1 LYRRPKRPA
10 AAIRCERAVF
20 PLCKA
25 ADPQLPFAH
34 WLRTFADVTCDI
46 RETVRGR
53 RRIYFMLIKRVI
65 PCLDVHD
72 GNVTR
77 GVQFGRAEA
86 GELRNVGDPVELA
99 LRYDRQGADEM
110 VFFDITATAHGRAS
124 MIDVIERSAD
134 QCFMPLTV
142 GGGIRTVDDMYTMLK
157 AGADKTSINSSALA
171 TPELIT
177 AGAERF
183 GSQCIVVSIDC
194 KKVAPD
200 RWEVFSHGGR
210 KPTGLETI
218 EWALRAEALG
228 AGEIVLNSID
238 ADGTK
243 AGFDIEITR
252 RVSES
257 VGIPVVASGGAGKLE
272 HLAEV
277 LKDGHA
283 DAVLA
288 ASIFHFGEY
297 TVADVKRYLKG
308 EGIHVR
314 L

>member
-1 LYRRPKRPA
+1 
-10 AAIRCERAVF
+10 
-20 PLCKA
+20 
-25 ADPQLPFAH
+25 
-34 WLRTFADVTCDI
+34 
-46 RETVRGR
+46 
-53 RRIYFMLIKRVI
+53 MLAKRVI

-72 GNVTR
+72 GHVTR
-77 GVQFGRAEA
+77 GVQFGKAEA

-99 LRYDRQGADEM
+99 IRYNEQGADEM
-110 VFFDITATAHGRAS
+110 VFFDITASAHGRAT
-124 MIDVIERSAD
+124 MIDVIERAAD

-142 GGGIRTVDDMYTMLK
+142 GGGIRSVEDMHAMLAPGPTK
-157 AGADKTSINSSALA
+157 PASTLPRWPRPSLFAQ
-171 TPELIT
+171 
-177 AGAERF
+177 GAEKF
-183 GSQCIVVSIDC
+183 GSQCIVVSIDA

-210 KPTGLETI
+210 KVN
-218 EWALRAEALG
+218 RAWRPSNGPKKPWRLG

-243 AGFDIEITR
+243 AGFDLDITR

-257 VGIPVVASGGAGKLE
+257 VGVPVVASGGAGRLE
-272 HLAEV
+272 HMAAV
-277 LKDGHA
+277 LLEGKA

-297 TVADVKRYLKG
+297 TVGDVKKYLAAR
-308 EGIHVR
+308 GIPVR